1 MRGQISQ
8 MATSVLWIELSE
20 EEHARAEAMSLS
32 PHGHAARIFRV
43 TCDRVRV
50 ATWWVS
56 LD

>member
-1 MRGQISQ
+1 

-20 EEHARAEAMSLS
+20 EDHAGAEAMSLS
-32 PHGHAARIFRV
+32 PHGHTARIFRV
-43 TCDRVRV
+43 TCDRVCV